1 MRTRGRGSKT
11 RKYCGHPLWMV
22 PYLALVWQAATSLTC
37 FPPHSS
43 LSRSEGG
50 KCSEFCTFG
59 MEPWTNIEHRP
70 SILCNF
76 FALWLF
82 RPAPRRTA
90 NSFLRRFGTTGAT
103 LSDRITYHVSKGKG
117 VATAATPSWP
127 STLSRVHI
135 ATVKI
140 LPK

>member
-1 MRTRGRGSKT
+1 MDG
-11 RKYCGHPLWMV
+11 PLSGLG
-22 PYLALVWQAATSLTC
+22 LASSHIINMLSPAFISVSL
-37 FPPHSS
+37 
-43 LSRSEGG
+43 EGG

-103 LSDRITYHVSKGKG
+103 LSDRITYHVSK
-117 VATAATPSWP
+117 
-127 STLSRVHI
+127 
-135 ATVKI
+135 
-140 LPK
+140 